1 MRFYRYAWRASF
13 PQLSEQLANGLPVA
27 SGACCVQPSQD
38 PFNYPFPHSPI
49 YIDGK
54 QYASYELPDTDSS
67 GRIAQYSYRD
77 QRLHAA
83 LGAHAGLFLEK
94 DGDSS
99 ELSELIRESLRYVQ
113 RLEVII
119 KDYSID
125 RDQPVNRVDWA
136 VALDQ
141 LSQTDWS
148 GELMRKP
155 LIVDLAEKQHYP
167 LKEIARGAKRVLR
180 RKRDTERLS
189 KAREFDKATL
199 IRIAQLPGRTISEKA
214 GPKQRIPA
222 VKRFESTDTLE
233 NRVVEHFCRLSE
245 AEWLRNERD
254 EQTALSLE
262 WQRLASGFVGLCKRV
277 KRSDDFSTISKL
289 TSPCHAPNYTLEQNT
304 NYRAVWQGYRKLIKR
319 QAEREECW
327 AWARRVFLNRA
338 YVYAA
343 ELYQL
348 LFPEA
353 NAVHIPYYKH
363 LRARLTH
370 QYGLWFEPNSLPG
383 PRIFRDEVNA
393 IQTAYLLSPTDV
405 KDGFSDF
412 TEILSLNADAYITLL
427 NQEHIKVCPVY
438 AFVGNTNESACREA
452 KDDLAKTYAQIKSD
466 WQRKQSQV
474 QLTKPLFL
482 WCDFLGDRGLG
493 AGQSDGVIQAGIPVY
508 HEHWRSPESD
518 IVEAIREEFR
528 T

>member
-1 MRFYRYAWRASF
+1 MRFYRYPWRASF
-13 PQLSEQLANGLPVA
+13 PELSEQLADGLPVA
-27 SGACCVQPSQD
+27 SGACCVLSSDEQ
-38 PFNYPFPHSPI
+38 FNYPFPSSPI
-49 YIDGK
+49 YIDGN
-54 QYASYELPDTDSS
+54 QYTSYELPDTDAS
-67 GRIAQYSYRD
+67 GRIAQYSYDEQKLR
-77 QRLHAA
+77 AA

-113 RLEVII
+113 RLEEII
-119 KDYSID
+119 KDHTID
-125 RDQPVNRVDWA
+125 KDQPINRVDWK
-136 VALDQ
+136 VAIDQ
-141 LSQTDWS
+141 LNQTDWS

-180 RKRDTERLS
+180 RKRGTERLS

-254 EQTALSLE
+254 EQTALSKE
-262 WQRLASGFVGLCKRV
+262 WQQLASGFVGLCKRV
-277 KRSDDFSTISKL
+277 IRSDDFSNISKL

-327 AWARRVFLNRA
+327 TWARRVFLNRT

-343 ELYQL
+343 ELYQQ
-348 LFPEA
+348 LFPEVDA
-353 NAVHIPYYKH
+353 AHIPYRKH
-363 LRARLTH
+363 LRTRLTH
-370 QYGLWFEPNSLPG
+370 QFGLWFEPSSLPG
-383 PRIFRDEVNA
+383 PRVLRNDDGAVL
-393 IQTAYLLSPTDV
+393 TAYLLSPTDV
-405 KDGFSDF
+405 DLGFNEYSQ
-412 TEILSLNADAYITLL
+412 ILSLNADAYIAVLTKE
-427 NQEHIKVCPVY
+427 QIKICPVY
-438 AFVGNTNESACREA
+438 AFVGNTDASACQEA
-452 KDDLAKTYAQIKSD
+452 KADLAQTIRQIKSRWPID
-466 WQRKQSQV
+466 KSPVR
-474 QLTKPLFL
+474 LTKPLFL
-482 WCDFLGDRGLG
+482 WCDFLGERGLG
-493 AGQSDGVIQAGIPVY
+493 AGQSDGVLQVGIPVY
-508 HEHWRSPESD
+508 HDHWLSPEAH
-518 IVEAIREEFR
+518 IVEALRKEFHK
-528 T
+528 

>member
-1 MRFYRYAWRASF
+1 MRFYRYPWRASF
-13 PQLSEQLANGLPVA
+13 PELSEQLADGLPVA
-27 SGACCVQPSQD
+27 SGACCVLPIED
-38 PFNYPFPHSPI
+38 NFNYPFPDRPI
-49 YIDGK
+49 YVNGDK
-54 QYASYELPDTDSS
+54 YTSYELPDTDFS
-67 GRIAQYSYRD
+67 GRISQYSHGE
-77 QRLHAA
+77 QKLHAA

-94 DGDSS
+94 DGTSS

-113 RLEVII
+113 RLEEII
-119 KDYSID
+119 KEHSID
-125 RDQPVNRVDWA
+125 RDQPISRVDWSI
-136 VALDQ
+136 ALNE

-245 AEWLRNERD
+245 AEWLRNERN

-262 WQRLASGFVGLCKRV
+262 WQRIASGFVGLCKRV
-277 KRSDDFSTISKL
+277 KRSDDFRDIQKL
-289 TSPCHAPNYTLEQNT
+289 SSPCHAPNYTLEQNT
-304 NYRAVWQGYRKLIKR
+304 NYRAIWQGYRKLIKR

-338 YVYAA
+338 YIYVA
-343 ELYQL
+343 ELYQM

-353 NAVHIPYYKH
+353 ESIHLPYYKH
-363 LRARLTH
+363 LRARQTH
-370 QYGLWFEPNSLPG
+370 QFGLWFESKSLPG
-383 PRIFRDEVNA
+383 PRILHAQNKE
-393 IQTAYLLSPTDV
+393 IQTAYLLSPSDV
-405 KDGFSDF
+405 QHGFEDF
-412 TEILSLNADAYITLL
+412 TEVLSLNADAYITLL
-427 NQEHIKVCPVY
+427 TKENVNICPVY
-438 AFVGNTNESACREA
+438 TFVGNNEASAC
-452 KDDLAKTYAQIKSD
+452 KDARNDLANTYEQIKS
-466 WQRKQSQV
+466 RRPTGKNSFR
-474 QLTKPLFL
+474 LTKPLFL
-482 WCDFLGDRGLG
+482 WCDFLGDRGLSKG
-493 AGQSDGVIQAGIPVY
+493 LTNEVIQAGIPVY
-508 HEHWRSPESD
+508 HDHWISPETD
-518 IVEAIREEFR
+518 IIEAIREEFQR
-528 T
+528 

>member
-1 MRFYRYAWRASF
+1 MRFYRYPWRASF
-13 PQLSEQLANGLPVA
+13 PELSEQLADGLPVA
-27 SGACCVQPSQD
+27 SGACCVLSSED
-38 PFNYPFPHSPI
+38 HFHYPFPGNPI
-49 YIDGK
+49 YIEGN
-54 QYASYELPDTDSS
+54 QYISYELPDTDAS
-67 GRIAQYSYRD
+67 GRISQYSYDEQKLR
-77 QRLHAA
+77 AA

-94 DGDSS
+94 DGGSS

-113 RLEVII
+113 RLQEII
-119 KDYSID
+119 KDHSIGEK
-125 RDQPVNRVDWA
+125 QPINRVDWK
-136 VALDQ
+136 VAIDQ

-148 GELMRKP
+148 GGIIRKP

-254 EQTALSLE
+254 EQTALSKE

-277 KRSDDFSTISKL
+277 KRSDDFNNISKL

-327 AWARRVFLNRA
+327 AWARRVFLNRT
-338 YVYAA
+338 YVYVV
-343 ELYQL
+343 ELYEQ
-348 LFPEA
+348 LFPESDA
-353 NAVHIPYYKH
+353 AHIPYRKH

-370 QYGLWFEPNSLPG
+370 QFGLWFEPSSLPG
-383 PRIFRDEVNA
+383 PRILRTEDDE
-393 IQTAYLLSPTDV
+393 IQTAYLLSPTDINL
-405 KDGFSDF
+405 GFKEY
-412 TEILSLNADAYITLL
+412 TQILSLNADAYIALITQKQISL
-427 NQEHIKVCPVY
+427 CPVY
-438 AFVGNTNESACREA
+438 TFVGNSEASAYKDA
-452 KDDLAKTYAQIKSD
+452 KEDLTKTFERIQAE
-466 WQRKQSQV
+466 RFNSQTTIR
-474 QLTKPLFL
+474 LTKPLFL

-493 AGQSDGVIQAGIPVY
+493 AGQSDGVLQVGIPVY
-508 HEHWRSPESD
+508 QDHWRSPEAN
-518 IVEAIREEFR
+518 IVEAIRKEFQK
-528 T
+528 

>member
-1 MRFYRYAWRASF
+1 MRFYRYPWRASF
-13 PQLSEQLANGLPVA
+13 PELSEQLTNGLPVA
-27 SGACCVQPSQD
+27 SGACCVL
-38 PFNYPFPHSPI
+38 PFEVHFSYPFPNRPI
-49 YIDGK
+49 YVNGDK
-54 QYASYELPDTDSS
+54 YRSYELPDTDFS
-67 GRIAQYSYRD
+67 GRISQYSHGE
-77 QRLHAA
+77 QKLHAA

-94 DGDSS
+94 DGTSS

-113 RLEVII
+113 RLEEII
-119 KDYSID
+119 KDHSID
-125 RDQPVNRVDWA
+125 KDQPIKRVDWS

-155 LIVDLAEKQHYP
+155 LIVDLAEKQHYQ

-245 AEWLRNERD
+245 AEWLRNERN
-254 EQTALSLE
+254 EQTALSQE
-262 WQRLASGFVGLCKRV
+262 WVRQASSFVGLCKRV
-277 KRSDDFSTISKL
+277 KRSDDFRDIQKL
-289 TSPCHAPNYTLEQNT
+289 NSPCHAPNYTLEQNT
-304 NYRAVWQGYRKLIKR
+304 NYQAVWQGYRKLIKR

-338 YVYAA
+338 YVYVA
-343 ELYQL
+343 ELYQM

-353 NAVHIPYYKH
+353 NSAHLPYYKH

-370 QYGLWFEPNSLPG
+370 QFGLWLEPNSLPG
-383 PRIFRDEVNA
+383 PRIIRTLDNE
-393 IQTAYLLSPTDV
+393 IQTAYLLSTSDV
-405 KDGFSDF
+405 QNGFRDF
-412 TEILSLNADAYITLL
+412 TEILRLNADAYIALL
-427 NQEHIKVCPVY
+427 TKKNLTICPVY
-438 AFVGNTNESACREA
+438 TFVGNTEASACKEA
-452 KDDLAKTYAQIKSD
+452 KDDLAETYKKIKSR
-466 WQRKQSQV
+466 WPIGKTSV
-474 QLTKPLFL
+474 LLTKPLFL
-482 WCDFLGDRGLG
+482 WCDFLGNRGLG
-493 AGQSDGVIQAGIPVY
+493 NGQSDEVIQAGIPVY
-508 HEHWRSPESD
+508 HDHWLSPETD
-518 IVEAIREEFR
+518 ILDAIREEFLK
-528 T
+528 